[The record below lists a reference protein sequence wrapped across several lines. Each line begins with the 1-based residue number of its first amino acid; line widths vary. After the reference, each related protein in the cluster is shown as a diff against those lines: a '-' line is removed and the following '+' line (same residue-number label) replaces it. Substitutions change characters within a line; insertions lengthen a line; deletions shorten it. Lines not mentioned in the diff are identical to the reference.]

1 MRAEAADA
9 PTERRRPLRT
19 AVRAT
24 VVLLVAGF
32 VGLLA
37 YGVLAQAPDTTIDDA
52 LARAQPVPAPG
63 FALSVLARGSV
74 PAPLGPAVGRAMADG
89 RVDLRELHGTPVVLN
104 FWTSW
109 CIPCREEAPLLQRG
123 WRRHGADGVL
133 FLGLNQQDVKEDAR
147 GFLREFGQ
155 TFPQIRDPDNTT
167 ARRWGATGIPETF
180 FLRRDGRVVGHVVG
194 VVSSRQLEDGVRAA
208 RTGRPVG
215 SQVGGS
221 RQRTEG

>member
-1 MRAEAADA
+1 MAGRLIMA
-9 PTERRRPLRT
+9 
-19 AVRAT
+19 
-24 VVLLVAGF
+24 LVMAGF
-32 VGLLA
+32 LGLLA
-37 YGVLAQAPDTTIDDA
+37 YGVLARAPDTTIDDA
-52 LARAQPVPAPG
+52 LARARPVPAPG

-74 PAPLGPAVGRAMADG
+74 PAPLGPRVGRALEDG
-89 RVDLRELHGTPVVLN
+89 RVDLRELRGTPVVLN
-104 FWTSW
+104 FWASW

-123 WRRHGADGVL
+123 WQRHGADGVL
-133 FLGLNQQDVKEDAR
+133 FLGLNQQDVREDAR

-155 TFPQIRDPDNTT
+155 TFPQIRDPDKTT

-208 RTGRPVG
+208 VTGRPVG